1 MSSNGKHTREEDAL
15 DAPRKTRATPKA
27 RADVAPALD
36 SSSTSSGVA
45 VGRDLHMTASSMSVN
60 VHETYQ
66 TARKAQPAVLSLLAG
81 IKSLGEYTAQ
91 QDKIQSG
98 LDKTLTATRAEVA
111 RRVAIVRPS
120 VLSPFHIPRT
130 TTFTSSR
137 PLFSMAPPQLLYNVE
152 RQLFDWFGQL
162 YTAISGSDISEG
174 GYGAPSVI
182 TVRSR
187 ETGIDEVK
195 RVARGTVGGK

>member
-98 LDKTLTATRAEVA
+98 LDK
-111 RRVAIVRPS
+111 
-120 VLSPFHIPRT
+120 
-130 TTFTSSR
+130 
-137 PLFSMAPPQLLYNVE
+137 
-152 RQLFDWFGQL
+152 
-162 YTAISGSDISEG
+162 
-174 GYGAPSVI
+174 
-182 TVRSR
+182 
-187 ETGIDEVK
+187 
-195 RVARGTVGGK
+195 